1 LIIKKENKHDVVSL
15 VNHASIL
22 IESSNV
28 KLLTDPWFSGDAF
41 NNGWNLLYE
50 NDPNE
55 IAQLLDEITHIFI
68 SHEHPDHFSVPFF
81 KKYHNKLFD
90 LNIKIIF
97 QETRDQ
103 RVVKFLKNLKLTVIE
118 AKKNEWIELDGHT
131 QIQIFPIGAIDSTFL
146 MKTAECYFIN
156 TNDCELSILDGK
168 KILNQINTSKQKVLL
183 HQFSYAAW
191 RGNSA
196 WMKKAAKY
204 KLRKLLELNQLFNA
218 NLLIP
223 FASFIYFSHEENFN
237 LNRDI
242 NKPIIVSNFLSN
254 NKIKHSF
261 LSAYPKKY
269 LVSSLI
275 YDDDFNIN
283 VNKEGL
289 RFWKNL
295 YNDLDPKHFS
305 ASNSYAISEVEIEE
319 CLIRIRYSNN
329 ILLMKFIR
337 FISFNLVFGESKIF
351 IKDLNEVYSLS
362 FDSIKKINESKKNCL
377 LEISLDSFILII
389 KQVYGLDTLSVNGR
403 LNEIN
408 PNGFKKFIY
417 SMGFLTLNSSDYGIR
432 FRDFFNLSLLQRI
445 ISIPIRL
452 ILKSD

>member
-1 LIIKKENKHDVVSL
+1 MSISFGSTAVGGTANIITSDDTHYRYIREIARLEVIVKDLENQIEKLQESPAGFTKKEVK
-15 VNHASIL
+15 IL
-22 IESSNV
+22 IQ
-28 KLLTDPWFSGDAF
+28 KL
-41 NNGWNLLYE
+41 
-50 NDPNE
+50 
-55 IAQLLDEITHIFI
+55 
-68 SHEHPDHFSVPFF
+68 HPD
-81 KKYHNKLFD
+81 
-90 LNIKIIF
+90 
-97 QETRDQ
+97 
-103 RVVKFLKNLKLTVIE
+103 
-118 AKKNEWIELDGHT
+118 
-131 QIQIFPIGAIDSTFL
+131 
-146 MKTAECYFIN
+146 KTN
-156 TNDCELSILDGK
+156 G
-168 KILNQINTSKQKVLL
+168 
-183 HQFSYAAW
+183 
-191 RGNSA
+191 SA
-196 WMKKAAKY
+196 
-204 KLRKLLELNQLFNA
+204 ELNQLFNA